1 MSSLR
6 RRSGALGGLNL
17 SERRANLDRPRRPHR
32 DSVWRAAVTFCK
44 VPHIGFLAM
53 GFRRSGKFATGYA
66 IVNDLVGFKNK
77 ALFFRE
83 VS

>member
-1 MSSLR
+1 VAGCCYLLQ
-6 RRSGALGGLNL
+6 GAT
-17 SERRANLDRPRRPHR
+17 HW
-32 DSVWRAAVTFCK
+32 V
-44 VPHIGFLAM
+44 LAM